1 MAAFKD
7 RLSRNIEIVTDDY
20 EATASHAGRKVGEV
34 VTSGIREMDKIDDLP
49 AKITGMFVDPSYQ
62 GAGIGLALLDA
73 LSDEL
78 GMLAPADKNVGR
90 GGENALTDAGLRL
103 TRRAQAAGYVY
114 PFEDEV
120 PLRTTSESARPS
132 QF

>member
-1 MAAFKD
+1 MGRD
-7 RLSRNIEIVTDDY
+7 IEIVADDY
-20 EATASHAGRKVGEV
+20 EAIAFHAGQKVGEV
-34 VTSGIREMDKIDDLP
+34 TTTGIREMDKIDGLP
-49 AKITGMFVDPSYQ
+49 AKVTGMFVDRSFQ
-62 GAGIGLALLDA
+62 SAGIGLALLDA

-103 TRRAQAAGYVY
+103 TRRAQAAGFVY

-120 PLRTTSESARPS
+120 PPLNDE
-132 QF
+132 